1 MKIESGIW
9 IGIWIWDSKLRLG
22 LGIGGWGIRGEG
34 VELTKDKRYGKIIK
48 NERR

>member
-22 LGIGGWGIRGEG
+22 LGKDREVGNRTHL
-34 VELTKDKRYGKIIK
+34 ELTKIG
-48 NERR
+48 